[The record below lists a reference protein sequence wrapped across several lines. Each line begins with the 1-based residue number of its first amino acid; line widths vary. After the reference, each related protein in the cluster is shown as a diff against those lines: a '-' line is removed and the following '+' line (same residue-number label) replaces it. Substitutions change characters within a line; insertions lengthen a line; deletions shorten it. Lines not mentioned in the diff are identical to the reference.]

1 MDNILTIDQ
10 LGSINEDIARKF
22 FKNADVDH
30 TYGIATSVCSLL
42 RKNSSSSNCK
52 QLGVIRMANL
62 GLDKDNFYT
71 FKDVVEASLNKGY
84 SKITA
89 SDSLNYLVSHF
100 RFGCI
105 PLNESAVTLMDEVID
120 GEGDK
125 GVIFIRSDGGF
136 LRRVGFFTPDN
147 SKTLSAKARFLVGK
161 N

>member
-1 MDNILTIDQ
+1 MNSILTINQ
-10 LGSINEDIARKF
+10 LGSINEGVARKF
-22 FKNADVDH
+22 FKSADIDH

-42 RKNSSSSNCK
+42 RNNLSSSNCK
-52 QLGVIRMANL
+52 QIGIIAMADL

-89 SDSLNYLVSHF
+89 SDSLNYLVSSS
-100 RFGCI
+100 RFCCVH
-105 PLNESAVTLMDEVID
+105 LNGSVVTLMDEVID

-125 GVIFIRSDGGF
+125 GVIFIGSEEGF
-136 LRRVGFFTPDN
+136 LRRIGFFSPDN
-147 SKTLSAKARFLVGK
+147 SKTLSVKARFLVGK

>member
-1 MDNILTIDQ
+1 MNNILTINQ
-10 LGSINEDIARKF
+10 LGSINEDVARKF

-42 RKNSSSSNCK
+42 RNNSSSSNCK
-52 QLGVIRMANL
+52 QIGIITMADL

-100 RFGCI
+100 RFGSI
-105 PLNESAVTLMDEVID
+105 SLDGSAVTLMDEVID

-125 GVIFIRSDGGF
+125 GVIFIGSDEGF
-136 LRRVGFFTPDN
+136 LSRIGFFSPDN
-147 SKTLSAKARFLVGK
+147 SKKLSAKARFLVGK